1 MDSTV
6 FFRNKEFLDIQLFLS
21 VKSKEILL
29 LHMEKFITVKGAR
42 EHNLKGLDVRI
53 PHGKITVITGVSG
66 SGKSSLAFDTIF
78 AEGQRRF
85 IESMSSYARQ
95 FLGRLDKPAIDDI
108 KGLSPAIAIQQ
119 KVSSGNPRSTIGTS
133 TEIYDYLKLL
143 FSRIGTTYSPISGTA
158 VRKHHTKDVI
168 NFLDAH
174 WPDAPFAIL
183 HQLHF
188 ISIENLNNK
197 IQLLNKE
204 GFTRIFFH
212 DEFHLINDIEPFA
225 ETAPQIWVVIDRLQN
240 TPRELPQQSRLSEGI
255 ERAFAEG
262 KGECSLYNAQTK
274 ELQYFNARFE
284 ADELRFEEPTPA
296 FFAFN
301 NPYGACKKCEGYG
314 ITLGIDEELVFP
326 DRTKSIYDGAIA
338 PWKGENMQEYLQR
351 LLYKAS
357 QFDFPIHRP
366 IQDLSPAQYDLLWTG
381 NNYFIGLNGFF
392 KQIESQTYKI
402 QYRVLLSRYRGKTI
416 CPDCQGTR
424 LRKDAGYVKVADKS
438 IQDVVLMSI
447 DKALSYFQAL
457 VLSSH
462 EQTICKHILPEIEQ
476 RLAYLQKVGLGYL
489 TLNRN
494 SNTLSGGEA
503 QRIQLATSIGS
514 SLVGSL
520 YILDEPSIGLHPRD
534 TKKLIEVLIA
544 LRNQGNTVIVVEHEE
559 EMMRAADEIL
569 DIGPLAGS
577 QGGHLVY
584 QGDFKSLT
592 KSDSLTAQYL
602 TGRKLITLPQRTRT
616 ALGHLHIHNARQ
628 NNLKNIDVSIPLGQL
643 VCVTGVSGSG
653 KSTLVKRLLY
663 PLVRKELG
671 LSSELIG
678 KCNGLSGDIKKIGH
692 VEFIDQNPIGKS
704 SRSNPITYVKAFDDI
719 REIYARQPLSKL
731 RGYKPGYFSFNV
743 SGGRCEVCEGEGS
756 ITVSMQFM
764 ADVQL
769 PCKHCK
775 AKRYKTETLEIVYRE
790 KSISDLL
797 ELTLQEALDFFSA
810 DPDKLAQ
817 KVAEK
822 IQPLVAVGLGYLTVG
837 QSSSTMSGGEAQRI
851 KLASFLSKG
860 SQTTPTLFIFDEP
873 TTGLHFYDIEK
884 LLIAFNSLL
893 DKGHSLVVIEH
904 NMEVIKCADYLIDLG
919 PDGGENGG
927 NLLFSGHPKDF
938 IQLKDNTT
946 AHYLSEKLVEN

>member
-1 MDSTV
+1 
-6 FFRNKEFLDIQLFLS
+6 
-21 VKSKEILL
+21 
-29 LHMEKFITVKGAR
+29 MEKFITVKGAR

-53 PHGKITVITGVSG
+53 PHGKLTVITGVSG

-85 IESMSSYARQ
+85 IESMSAYARQ

-119 KVSSGNPRSTIGTS
+119 KVSTGNPRSTIGTS
-133 TEIYDYLKLL
+133 TEIYDYLKLCYA
-143 FSRIGTTYSPISGTA
+143 RIGTTFSPVSGNA
-158 VRKHHTKDVI
+158 VRQHQTKDVLD
-168 NFLDAH
+168 FLDQH
-174 WPDAPFAIL
+174 WQEAPFAIL
-183 HQLHF
+183 YKLDF
-188 ISIENLNNK
+188 NSIDELNK
-197 IQLLNKE
+197 KVQLLNKE
-204 GFTRIFFH
+204 GFTRLFINEKFELI
-212 DEFHLINDIEPFA
+212 DELPSFEI
-225 ETAPQIWVVIDRLQN
+225 APDRVWVVIDRLKN
-240 TPRELPQQSRLSEGI
+240 ESRELPQQSRLSEGI
-255 ERAFAEG
+255 ERAFTEG
-262 KGECSLYNAQTK
+262 KGECSLYNANTQ
-274 ELQYFNARFE
+274 EFAEFNARFE
-284 ADELRFEEPTPA
+284 ADGLRFETPSPA

-301 NPYGACKKCEGYG
+301 NPYGACKTCEGYG
-314 ITLGIDEELVFP
+314 MTLGIDEELVFP
-326 DRTKSIYDGAIA
+326 DRSKSVYEGAIA
-338 PWKGENMQEYLQR
+338 PWKGENMQEFQQA
-351 LLYKAS
+351 LLYQAS
-357 QFDFPIHRP
+357 KFDFPIHRP
-366 IQDLSPAQYDLLWTG
+366 IQELSPAQYALLWTG
-381 NNYFIGLNGFF
+381 NSYFIGLNEFF
-392 KQIESQTYKI
+392 KHVESQTYKI

-416 CPDCQGTR
+416 CPDCMGTR
-424 LRKDAGYVKVADKS
+424 LRKDASYVRIAGKS

-447 DKALSYFQAL
+447 DDALHFFQGL
-457 VLSSH
+457 QLSDY
-462 EQTICKHILPEIEQ
+462 EKKICKHILPEIEQ

-534 TKKLIEVLIA
+534 TKKLIEVLTA
-544 LRNQGNTVIVVEHEE
+544 LKNQGNTVLVVEHEE
-559 EMMRAADEIL
+559 EIMRAADEII

-577 QGGHLVY
+577 QGGNLVF
-584 QGDFKSLT
+584 QGNFAALQQ
-592 KSDSLTAQYL
+592 SDSLTASYL
-602 TGRKLITLPQRTRT
+602 TGRKQIALPQRTRT
-616 ALGHLHIHNARQ
+616 ALGQLQIHNARQ
-628 NNLKNIDVSIPLGQL
+628 NNLKNLDVQIPLGQL

-653 KSTLVKRLLY
+653 KSTLIKRLLY

-671 LSSELIG
+671 LSSDLIG

-719 REIYARQPLSKL
+719 REIYARQPLAKL

-743 SGGRCEVCEGEGS
+743 AGGRCEICEGEGN

-775 AKRYKTETLEIVYRE
+775 AKRYKSETLEIYYRN
-790 KSISDLL
+790 KSIADLL
-797 ELTLQEALDFFSA
+797 ELTLQEALDFFSDDA
-810 DPDKLAQ
+810 DKLAQ
-817 KVAEK
+817 RVAEK
-822 IQPLVAVGLGYLTVG
+822 IQPLVDVGLGYLTVG

-851 KLASFLSKG
+851 KLASFLGKG
-860 SQTTPTLFIFDEP
+860 NQTTPTLFIFDEP

-884 LLIAFNSLL
+884 LLIAFNALL

-904 NMEVIKCADYLIDLG
+904 NMEVIKCADHIIDLG

-927 NLLFSGHPKDF
+927 NLLFAGHPKNF

-946 AHYLSEKLVEN
+946 AQYLSEKLVEN

>member
-1 MDSTV
+1 
-6 FFRNKEFLDIQLFLS
+6 
-21 VKSKEILL
+21 
-29 LHMEKFITVKGAR
+29 MEKFITVKGAR

-53 PHGKITVITGVSG
+53 PHGKLTVITGVSG

-85 IESMSSYARQ
+85 IESMSAYARQ

-143 FSRIGTTYSPISGTA
+143 FARIGTTYSPVSGSA
-158 VRKHHTKDVI
+158 VLKHQTKDVI
-168 NFLDAH
+168 AFLDQH
-174 WPDAPFAIL
+174 WTEDPFAIL
-183 HQLHF
+183 YALSF
-188 ISIENLNNK
+188 NSIEDLNKK

-204 GFTRIFFH
+204 GFTRLFFYGQFVLI
-212 DEFHLINDIEPFA
+212 DELEPFS
-225 ETAPQIWVVIDRLQN
+225 ELPEQIWVVIDRLKN
-240 TPRELPQQSRLSEGI
+240 SPRELPQQSRLSEGI

-262 KGECSLYNAQTK
+262 KGECSLYNAQSK
-274 ELQYFNARFE
+274 ELAHFNGRFE
-284 ADELRFEEPTPA
+284 ADGLRFEEPTAA

-314 ITLGIDEELVFP
+314 MTLGIDEELVFP
-326 DRTKSIYDGAIA
+326 DRTKSIYEGAVA

-351 LLYKAS
+351 LLYQAS
-357 QFDFPIHRP
+357 KFDFPIHRP
-366 IQDLSPAQYDLLWTG
+366 IQELSPAQYQLLWTG
-381 NNYFIGLNGFF
+381 NSYFIGLNEFF

-416 CPDCQGTR
+416 CPDCNGTR
-424 LRKDAGYVKVADKS
+424 LRKDAGYVKIAGKS

-447 DKALSYFQAL
+447 DDALAYFQAL
-457 VLSSH
+457 ALNAH
-462 EQTICKHILPEIEQ
+462 EQKVCKHILPEIEQ

-544 LRNQGNTVIVVEHEE
+544 LKNQGNTVLVVEHEE
-559 EMMRAADEIL
+559 EIMRAADEIL

-577 QGGHLVY
+577 QGGHLVF
-584 QGDFKSLT
+584 QGDFKALES
-592 KSDSLTAQYL
+592 SASLTAQYL
-602 TGRKLITLPQRTRT
+602 TGRKQIALPLRTRT
-616 ALGHLHIHNARQ
+616 ALGQLQIHNARQ
-628 NNLKNIDVSIPLGQL
+628 NNLKNIDVQIPLGQL

-653 KSTLVKRLLY
+653 KSTLIKRLLY

-671 LSSELIG
+671 LSSDLIG

-719 REIYARQPLSKL
+719 REIYARQPLAKL

-743 SGGRCEVCEGEGS
+743 AGGRCEICEGEGN

-769 PCKHCK
+769 PCNHCK
-775 AKRYKTETLEIVYRE
+775 AKRYKTETLEILYRE

-797 ELTLQEALDFFSA
+797 ELTLQEALDFFSE

-822 IQPLVAVGLGYLTVG
+822 IQPLVDVGLGYLTVG

-851 KLASFLSKG
+851 KLGSFLSKG
-860 SQTTPTLFIFDEP
+860 NQGTPTLFIFDEP

-884 LLIAFNSLL
+884 LLIAFNALL

-904 NMEVIKCADYLIDLG
+904 NMEVIKCADHIIDLG

-946 AHYLSEKLVEN
+946 ANYLSEKLVEN

>member
-1 MDSTV
+1 
-6 FFRNKEFLDIQLFLS
+6 
-21 VKSKEILL
+21 
-29 LHMEKFITVKGAR
+29 MEKFITVKGAR

-143 FSRIGTTYSPISGTA
+143 FSRIGTTYSPISGKA
-158 VRKHHTKDVI
+158 VRKHQTKDVI

-183 HQLHF
+183 YQLHF

-274 ELQYFNARFE
+274 ELQHFNARFE

-314 ITLGIDEELVFP
+314 MTLGIDEELVFP

-366 IQDLSPAQYDLLWTG
+366 IQDLSPTQYDLLWTG
-381 NNYFIGLNGFF
+381 NNYFIGLNEFF
-392 KQIESQTYKI
+392 KNIESQTYKI

-424 LRKDAGYVKVADKS
+424 LRKDAGYVKIAGKS

-476 RLAYLQKVGLGYL
+476 RLSYLQKVGLGYL

-559 EMMRAADEIL
+559 EMMHAADEIL

-584 QGDFKSLT
+584 QGGFKALT

-602 TGRKLITLPQRTRT
+602 TGRKRIALPQRTRT

-775 AKRYKTETLEIVYRE
+775 AKRYKTETLEISYRE

-884 LLIAFNSLL
+884 LLIAFNALL

-938 IQLKDNTT
+938 IQLKDNIT

>member
-1 MDSTV
+1 
-6 FFRNKEFLDIQLFLS
+6 
-21 VKSKEILL
+21 
-29 LHMEKFITVKGAR
+29 MEKFITVKGAR

-53 PHGKITVITGVSG
+53 PHGKLTVITGVSG

-85 IESMSSYARQ
+85 IESMSAYARQ

-119 KVSSGNPRSTIGTS
+119 KVSTGNPRSTIGTS
-133 TEIYDYLKLL
+133 TEIYDYLKLCYA
-143 FSRIGTTYSPISGTA
+143 RIGTTFSPVSGNA
-158 VRKHHTKDVI
+158 VRQHQTKDVLD
-168 NFLDAH
+168 FLDQH
-174 WPDAPFAIL
+174 WQEAPFAIL
-183 HQLHF
+183 YKLDF
-188 ISIENLNNK
+188 NSIDELNK
-197 IQLLNKE
+197 KVQLLNKE
-204 GFTRIFFH
+204 GFTRLFINEKFELI
-212 DEFHLINDIEPFA
+212 DELPSFEI
-225 ETAPQIWVVIDRLQN
+225 APDRVWVVIDRLKN
-240 TPRELPQQSRLSEGI
+240 ESRELPQQSRLSEGI
-255 ERAFAEG
+255 ERAFTEG
-262 KGECSLYNAQTK
+262 KGECSLYNANTQ
-274 ELQYFNARFE
+274 EFAEFNARFE
-284 ADELRFEEPTPA
+284 ADGLRFETPSPA

-301 NPYGACKKCEGYG
+301 NPYGACKTCEGYG
-314 ITLGIDEELVFP
+314 MTLGIDEELVFP
-326 DRTKSIYDGAIA
+326 DRSKSVYEGAIA
-338 PWKGENMQEYLQR
+338 PWKGENMQEFQQA
-351 LLYKAS
+351 LLYQAS
-357 QFDFPIHRP
+357 KFDFPIHRP
-366 IQDLSPAQYDLLWTG
+366 IQELSPAQYALLWTG
-381 NNYFIGLNGFF
+381 NSYFIGLNEFF
-392 KQIESQTYKI
+392 KHIESQTYKI

-416 CPDCQGTR
+416 CPDCMGTR
-424 LRKDAGYVKVADKS
+424 LRKDASYIRIAGKS

-447 DKALSYFQAL
+447 DDALHFFQGL
-457 VLSSH
+457 QLSDY
-462 EQTICKHILPEIEQ
+462 EKKICKHILPEIEQ

-534 TKKLIEVLIA
+534 TKKLIEVLTA
-544 LRNQGNTVIVVEHEE
+544 LKNQGNTVLVVEHEE
-559 EMMRAADEIL
+559 EIMRAADEII

-577 QGGHLVY
+577 QGGNLVF
-584 QGDFKSLT
+584 QGNFAALQQ
-592 KSDSLTAQYL
+592 SDSLTASYL
-602 TGRKLITLPQRTRT
+602 TGRKQIALPQRTRT
-616 ALGHLHIHNARQ
+616 ALGQLQIHNARQ
-628 NNLKNIDVSIPLGQL
+628 NNLKNLDVQIPLGQL

-653 KSTLVKRLLY
+653 KSTLIKRLLY

-671 LSSELIG
+671 LSSDLIG

-719 REIYARQPLSKL
+719 REIYARQPLAKL

-743 SGGRCEVCEGEGS
+743 AGGRCEICEGEGN

-775 AKRYKTETLEIVYRE
+775 AKRYKSETLEIYYRN
-790 KSISDLL
+790 KSIADLL
-797 ELTLQEALDFFSA
+797 ELTLQEALDFFSDDA
-810 DPDKLAQ
+810 DKLAQ
-817 KVAEK
+817 RVAEK
-822 IQPLVAVGLGYLTVG
+822 IQPLVDVGLGYLTVG

-851 KLASFLSKG
+851 KLASFLGKG
-860 SQTTPTLFIFDEP
+860 NQTTPTLFIFDEP

-884 LLIAFNSLL
+884 LLIAFNALL

-904 NMEVIKCADYLIDLG
+904 NMEVIKCADHIIDLG

-927 NLLFSGHPKDF
+927 NLLFAGHPKNF

-946 AHYLSEKLVEN
+946 AQYLSEKLVEN

>member
-6 FFRNKEFLDIQLFLS
+6 FLRNKEFWDIQLFLS

-143 FSRIGTTYSPISGTA
+143 FSRIGTTYSPISGKA
-158 VRKHHTKDVI
+158 VRKHQTKDVLH
-168 NFLDAH
+168 FLDSN

-183 HQLHF
+183 YELNF

-197 IQLLNKE
+197 IKLLNKE
-204 GFTRIFFH
+204 GFTRIYFN
-212 DEFHLINDIEPFA
+212 DEFHLIDDIEPFA

-240 TPRELPQQSRLSEGI
+240 TARELPQQSRLSEGI

-274 ELQYFNARFE
+274 KLQHFNARFE
-284 ADELRFEEPTPA
+284 ADALRFEEPTPA

-314 ITLGIDEELVFP
+314 MTLGIDEELVFP

-381 NNYFIGLNGFF
+381 NNYFIGLNEFF

-424 LRKDAGYVKVADKS
+424 LRKDAGYVKVAGKS
-438 IQDVVLMSI
+438 MQDVVLMSI
-447 DKALSYFQAL
+447 DDALSYFQAL
-457 VLSSH
+457 ALSTH

-559 EMMRAADEIL
+559 EIMRAADEIL

-577 QGGHLVY
+577 LGGHLVY
-584 QGDFKSLT
+584 QGDFKALT

-602 TGRKLITLPQRTRT
+602 TGRKRIALPQRTRI
-616 ALGHLHIHNARQ
+616 ALGQLHIHNARQ

-653 KSTLVKRLLY
+653 KSTLIKRLLY

-884 LLIAFNSLL
+884 LLIAFNALL

-904 NMEVIKCADYLIDLG
+904 NMEVIKCADYLVDLG

-927 NLLFSGHPKDF
+927 NLLFSGCPKDF

-946 AHYLSEKLVEN
+946 AQYLSEKLVEN

>member
-1 MDSTV
+1 
-6 FFRNKEFLDIQLFLS
+6 
-21 VKSKEILL
+21 
-29 LHMEKFITVKGAR
+29 MEKFITVKGAR

-53 PHGKITVITGVSG
+53 AHGKLTVITGVSG

-85 IESMSSYARQ
+85 IESMSAYARQ

-143 FSRIGTTYSPISGTA
+143 FARIGSTYSPISGA
-158 VRKHHTKDVI
+158 VVQKHQTKDVLD
-168 NFLDAH
+168 FLDAN
-174 WPDAPFAIL
+174 WPNEPFAIL
-183 HQLHF
+183 YALEF
-188 ISIENLNNK
+188 NSIENLNK
-197 IQLLNKE
+197 KVQLLNKE
-204 GFTRIFFH
+204 GFTRLFYNDAFVLIDDIF
-212 DEFHLINDIEPFA
+212 PF
-225 ETAPQIWVVIDRLQN
+225 EAPPANLWVVIDRLKN
-240 TPRELPQQSRLSEGI
+240 EARELPQQSRLSEGI
-255 ERAFAEG
+255 ERAFIEG
-262 KGECSLYNAQTK
+262 KGTCSLYNPTQK
-274 ELQYFNARFE
+274 EFKAFSALFE
-284 ADELRFEEPTPA
+284 ADGLRFEEPTAP

-314 ITLGIDEELVFP
+314 MTLGIDEELVIP
-326 DRTKSIYDGAIA
+326 DRTKSVYEGAIA
-338 PWKGENMQEYLQR
+338 AWKGENMQEYLQT
-351 LLYKAS
+351 LLYQANK
-357 QFDFPIHRP
+357 FDFPIHRP
-366 IQDLSPAQYDLLWTG
+366 IQELSPAQYELLWTE
-381 NNYFIGLNGFF
+381 NKYFTGLNEFF

-416 CPDCQGTR
+416 CPDCNGTR
-424 LRKDAGYVKVADKS
+424 LRKDASYVKIAGKS

-447 DKALSYFQAL
+447 DDALLYFQGL
-457 VLSSH
+457 ELNPHQSKV
-462 EQTICKHILPEIEQ
+462 CKHILPEIEQ
-476 RLAYLQKVGLGYL
+476 RLSYLQKVGLGYL

-534 TKKLIEVLIA
+534 TKKLIEVLTA
-544 LRNQGNTVIVVEHEE
+544 LKNQGNTVLVVEHEE
-559 EMMRAADEIL
+559 EIMRAADEII

-577 QGGHLVY
+577 QGGHLVF
-584 QGDFKSLT
+584 QGAFQDLQNSA
-592 KSDSLTAQYL
+592 SLTAQYL
-602 TGRKLITLPQRTRT
+602 TGRKQIALPQRTRS
-616 ALGHLHIHNARQ
+616 ALGYLTIHHARQ
-628 NNLKNIDVSIPLGQL
+628 NNLKNIDVQVPLGQL

-653 KSTLVKRLLY
+653 KSTLIKRLLY

-678 KCNGLSGDIKKIGH
+678 KCNGLSGDIKKLGH

-719 REIYARQPLSKL
+719 REIYARQPLAKL
-731 RGYKPGYFSFNV
+731 RGYKPGFFSFNV
-743 SGGRCEVCEGEGS
+743 AGGRCEICEGEGN

-775 AKRYKTETLEIVYRE
+775 AKRYKTETLEIYYRE
-790 KSISDLL
+790 KSIADLL
-797 ELTLQEALDFFSA
+797 ALTLQEAFDFFSA

-817 KVAEK
+817 RVAEK
-822 IQPLVAVGLGYLTVG
+822 IQPLIDVGLGYLTVG

-860 SQTTPTLFIFDEP
+860 NQQTPTLFIFDEP
-873 TTGLHFYDIEK
+873 TTGLHFFDIEK
-884 LLIAFNSLL
+884 LLIAFNALL

-904 NMEVIKCADYLIDLG
+904 NMEVIKCADHLIDLG

-927 NLLFSGHPKDF
+927 YVLFSGHPKDF
-938 IQLKDNTT
+938 IKQPDNAT
-946 AHYLSEKLVEN
+946 AQYLSEKLVEN

>member
-1 MDSTV
+1 
-6 FFRNKEFLDIQLFLS
+6 
-21 VKSKEILL
+21 
-29 LHMEKFITVKGAR
+29 MEKFITVKGAR

-53 PHGKITVITGVSG
+53 AHGKLTVITGVSG

-85 IESMSSYARQ
+85 IESMSAYARQ

-143 FSRIGTTYSPISGTA
+143 FARIGSTYSPISGA
-158 VRKHHTKDVI
+158 VVQKHQTKDVLD
-168 NFLDAH
+168 FLDAN
-174 WPDAPFAIL
+174 WPNEPFAIL
-183 HQLHF
+183 YALEF
-188 ISIENLNNK
+188 NSIENLNK
-197 IQLLNKE
+197 KVQLLNKE
-204 GFTRIFFH
+204 GFTRLFYNDAFVLIDDIF
-212 DEFHLINDIEPFA
+212 PF
-225 ETAPQIWVVIDRLQN
+225 EAPPANLWVVIDRLKN
-240 TPRELPQQSRLSEGI
+240 EARELPQQSRLSEGI
-255 ERAFAEG
+255 ERAFIEG
-262 KGECSLYNAQTK
+262 KGTCSLYNPTQK
-274 ELQYFNARFE
+274 EFKAFSALFE
-284 ADELRFEEPTPA
+284 ADGLRFEQPTAP

-314 ITLGIDEELVFP
+314 MTLGIDEELVIP
-326 DRTKSIYDGAIA
+326 DRTKSVYEGAIA
-338 PWKGENMQEYLQR
+338 AWKGENMQEYLQT
-351 LLYKAS
+351 LLYQANK
-357 QFDFPIHRP
+357 FDFPIHRP
-366 IQDLSPAQYDLLWTG
+366 IQELSPAQYELLWTG
-381 NNYFIGLNGFF
+381 NKYFTGLNEFF

-416 CPDCQGTR
+416 CPDCNGTR
-424 LRKDAGYVKVADKS
+424 LRKDASYVKIAGKS

-447 DKALSYFQAL
+447 DDALLYFQGL
-457 VLSSH
+457 ELNPHQSKV
-462 EQTICKHILPEIEQ
+462 CKHILPEIEQ
-476 RLAYLQKVGLGYL
+476 RLSYLQKVGLGYL

-534 TKKLIEVLIA
+534 TKKLIEVLTA
-544 LRNQGNTVIVVEHEE
+544 LKNQGNTVLVVEHEE
-559 EMMRAADEIL
+559 EIMRAADEII

-577 QGGHLVY
+577 QGGHLVF
-584 QGDFKSLT
+584 QGAFQDLQNSA
-592 KSDSLTAQYL
+592 SLTAQYL
-602 TGRKLITLPQRTRT
+602 TGRKQIALPQRTRS
-616 ALGHLHIHNARQ
+616 ALGYLTIHHARQ
-628 NNLKNIDVSIPLGQL
+628 NNLKNIDVQVPLGQL

-653 KSTLVKRLLY
+653 KSTLIKRLLY

-678 KCNGLSGDIKKIGH
+678 KCNGLSGDIKKLGH

-719 REIYARQPLSKL
+719 REIYARQPLAKL
-731 RGYKPGYFSFNV
+731 RGYKPGFFSFNV
-743 SGGRCEVCEGEGS
+743 AGGRCEICEGEGN

-775 AKRYKTETLEIVYRE
+775 AKRYKTETLEIYYRE
-790 KSISDLL
+790 KSIADLL
-797 ELTLQEALDFFSA
+797 ALTLQEAFDFFSA

-817 KVAEK
+817 RIAEK
-822 IQPLVAVGLGYLTVG
+822 IQPLIDVGLGYLTVG

-860 SQTTPTLFIFDEP
+860 NQQTPTLFIFDEP
-873 TTGLHFYDIEK
+873 TTGLHFFDIEK
-884 LLIAFNSLL
+884 LLIAFNALL

-904 NMEVIKCADYLIDLG
+904 NMEVIKCADHLIDLG

-927 NLLFSGHPKDF
+927 YVLFSGHPKDF
-938 IQLKDNTT
+938 IKQPDNAT
-946 AHYLSEKLVEN
+946 AQYLSEKLVEN